1 MSAAH
6 DDEPSEAGSSHAQ
19 PGLDPIAPVLP
30 QALSAAIG
38 CKGMDL
44 SSKKIRD
51 AEWRSY
57 IARRRG
63 LSAAGLP
70 DSEAPDDLTGIALS
84 GGGIRSATFG
94 LGVLQALAR
103 HDLLRAFDYLST
115 VSGGGYIGTSLTWLT
130 SRPVTEALVTDQAL
144 ANEVPLPKD
153 GFGMGPSVE
162 GASKP
167 FPYGSDDP
175 CATREVDQANAVGRM
190 LRYLRQHGNYLTPG
204 KGITLTSVIVVL
216 LRGIILNL
224 LVWVPIFAAV
234 MWVLI
239 AASLYWLPPP
249 VGALV
254 APMSP
259 SLRPGCAGIAE
270 AFCVRADAR
279 GRSCCVHPLRGRV
292 RRLLA
297 HHL

>member
-6 DDEPSEAGSSHAQ
+6 DDEPSEAGSCHAQ
-19 PGLDPIAPVLP
+19 PGLDPIAPVPP

-63 LSAAGLP
+63 LSAAGLA

-103 HDLLRAFDYLST
+103 HDLLRKFDYLST

-130 SRPVTEALVTDQAL
+130 SRPVTEALVTDKAL
-144 ANEVPLPKD
+144 ANEVPLPRTVLAW
-153 GFGMGPSVE
+153 GP
-162 GASKP
+162 
-167 FPYGSDDP
+167 
-175 CATREVDQANAVGRM
+175 RR
-190 LRYLRQHGNYLTPG
+190 R
-204 KGITLTSVIVVL
+204 
-216 LRGIILNL
+216 
-224 LVWVPIFAAV
+224 
-234 MWVLI
+234 
-239 AASLYWLPPP
+239 
-249 VGALV
+249 
-254 APMSP
+254 AP
-259 SLRPGCAGIAE
+259 
-270 AFCVRADAR
+270 
-279 GRSCCVHPLRGRV
+279 
-292 RRLLA
+292 
-297 HHL
+297 